1 MKFLDGED
9 FKNVMTTY
17 VKALLIKGAPAIM
30 QDLREFYN
38 DFNKVKMIEE
48 VLLRWNTNMEK

>member
-17 VKALLIKGAPAIM
+17 VKSLLIKGAPAIM

>member
-17 VKALLIKGAPAIM
+17 VKSLLIKGAPAIM

-38 DFNKVKMIEE
+38 DALKTNMIEE
-48 VLLRWNTNMEK
+48 VLLRWHDNMEK